1 MTTALEKRLGLEPP
15 TAELRGRA
23 GLAGPRDPEDP
34 EDAWRLGLEDIADA
48 IDDAW
53 SGDLEEAHALG
64 MDDALDP
71 DAADLAERG
80 LMRGPV
86 GADGGPWAVG
96 DRMARGGAVDALLWD
111 GRAWWL
117 CDGMARVL
125 AETARHAPGGPGA
138 AELAARTGAVAE
150 WLEWNRPDCG
160 GAAAKLRSIAEGIGR
175 IGGSADD

>member
-1 MTTALEKRLGLEPP
+1 MTRILEKRLGLEPP
-15 TAELRGRA
+15 TAALRDRA
-23 GLAGPRDPEDP
+23 GLSGPRDPDDQG
-34 EDAWRLGLEDIADA
+34 DAWRRDLEDIADA
-48 IDDAW
+48 IDGAW

-71 DAADLAERG
+71 DAADLADRG

-96 DRMARGGAVDALLWD
+96 DRMASGAAVDALMWD

-117 CDGMARVL
+117 CDGLARVL
-125 AETARHAPGGPGA
+125 AGTARHAQAGPDA
-138 AELAARTGAVAE
+138 AELAARTDAVAE

-160 GAAAKLRSIAEGIGR
+160 GAAGKLRRIADGVRKLEGDV
-175 IGGSADD
+175 A